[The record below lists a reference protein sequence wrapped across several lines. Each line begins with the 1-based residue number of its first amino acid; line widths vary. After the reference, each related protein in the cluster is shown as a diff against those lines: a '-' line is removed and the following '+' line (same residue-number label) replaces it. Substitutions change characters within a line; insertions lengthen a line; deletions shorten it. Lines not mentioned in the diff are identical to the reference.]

1 LLPSPSST
9 STLDG
14 LTEVVR
20 LKTKY
25 TLPFFVEQRLVQ
37 KFGFA
42 VESRVFGDGITFV
55 KRERKPAEKPR
66 LKTIYYPSLTDA
78 EQKALLKRCE
88 LIVDFYPKPYEA
100 RKAIRQRLINLAEVM
115 VEKAKYQYIMDFMEE
130 FFPEEVKI

>member
-1 LLPSPSST
+1 M
-9 STLDG
+9 
-14 LTEVVR
+14 VR

-42 VESRVFGDGITFV
+42 VESRVFGDGITFI
-55 KRERKPAEKPR
+55 KRDRKPAVNPK
-66 LKTIYYPSLTDA
+66 LNTIYYPGLTSS
-78 EQKALLKRCE
+78 EQKELLKRCE
-88 LIVDFYPKPYEA
+88 IIVDFYDKPHEA
-100 RKAIRQRLINLAEVM
+100 SRAIRQRLINLAEIM